1 MLSMRPE
8 RRDSMRSLKIFV
20 VMLSILVLSS
30 VSYAQDEPLDESYV
44 ARGDTLVAKQ
54 DVLDLAL
61 LSRYR
66 LSKIDSLTVENRSLY
81 NISNIR
87 EYMLETIIK
96 SERDRYKELTM
107 LLVISYAIAVL
118 SYIMGSRTN

>member
-1 MLSMRPE
+1 
-8 RRDSMRSLKIFV
+8 MRSLKIFV